1 METDLDQPIPPSR
14 SAFLPVFLIAL
25 TVLIFMSWQFW
36 LVCRQ
41 QVALK
46 ALQKDRNSLVQ
57 KSKVV
62 QDDLQKL
69 AVGLIEIA
77 RGGDQEAATLVQ
89 KYGISQ
95 SQPTR

>member
-1 METDLDQPIPPSR
+1 MDDDLDQLIPLSR

-25 TVLIFMSWQFW
+25 AVLIFMSWQFW
-36 LVCRQ
+36 LVSRQ

-46 ALQKDRNSLVQ
+46 ALQKDRTALVE

-95 SQPTR
+95 SQPSR

>member
-1 METDLDQPIPPSR
+1 MDDDLDQPIPTSR

-25 TVLIFMSWQFW
+25 AVLIFTSWQFW

-41 QVALK
+41 QTALK
-46 ALQKDRNSLVQ
+46 ALEKDRAALVQ
-57 KSKVV
+57 KSKAV

-95 SQPTR
+95 SQPAK